1 MVEKDKV
8 RSKIIS
14 QACVIFRKFGYKKTT
29 MDDIARSTK
38 KGKSSIYY
46 YFKGK
51 EDIYNA
57 VVLREA
63 SHFRQAIMQ
72 AIAGGKDPYDKLKR
86 YVLTRMNTIPL
97 TSNFHNALKIK
108 DVRDSNF
115 IVRLNKIYDYEEI
128 RLFKNILKEGVENK
142 YFTVLDLD
150 LAATAIVMAMRGMES
165 RLMEEEIHEVYIRR
179 LDEIIQIIF
188 YGIVNR
194 EKSEIPE
201 KLGEKDSNSE
211 MKLMK

>member
-14 QACVIFRKFGYKKTT
+14 QACIIFRKFGYKKTT

-63 SHFRQAIMQ
+63 SYFRQAIMQ
-72 AIAGGKDPYDKLKR
+72 AISSGKDPYDKLKR

-108 DVRDSNF
+108 DVRDSEF
-115 IVRLNKIYDYEEI
+115 IVRLNKIYDHEEI
-128 RLFKNILKEGVENK
+128 RLFKIILKEGVENN
-142 YFTVLDLD
+142 YFMVNDID

-194 EKSEIPE
+194 ESTFVPAANINKVKENI
-201 KLGEKDSNSE
+201 NN
-211 MKLMK
+211 